1 MTRRPW
7 TSQDIA
13 TLRRL
18 YANTPTK
25 ELAEHFGRSLGS
37 VYDDGAAVR
46 AGEIRRGD
54 G

>member
-7 TSQDIA
+7 TEQDIA

-25 ELAEHFGRSLGS
+25 ELAEHFGRSLGAS
-37 VYDDGAAVR
+37 TTR
-46 AGEIRRGD
+46 STSCS
-54 G
+54 